1 MGVLSLTVIA
11 LNNNM
16 CFIFLLLLAAQMEIK
31 RACVPKTHLYT
42 QLNTIPI
49 ETRPITLLQVKEALL
64 PSCVN
69 EFTIWARQA
78 GDRGCRASCKLI
90 HGKYVHL

>member
-49 ETRPITLLQVKEALL
+49 DTRPINNTTTSYRSSLTTAVSMSSQSGHVKLAI
-64 PSCVN
+64 VG
-69 EFTIWARQA
+69 A
-78 GDRGCRASCKLI
+78 GPHVS
-90 HGKYVHL
+90 